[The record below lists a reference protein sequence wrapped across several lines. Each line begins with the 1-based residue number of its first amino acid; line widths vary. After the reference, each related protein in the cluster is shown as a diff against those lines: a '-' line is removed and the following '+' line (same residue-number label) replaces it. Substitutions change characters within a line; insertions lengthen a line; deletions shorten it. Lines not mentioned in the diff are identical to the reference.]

1 MWRNYSPKVQPPA
14 RPAFQG
20 GLSIGRWIDTDGDG
34 RYDTLEIETR
44 GFKGPHVYGDSGI
57 PLHRD
62 NQLRAISRY
71 WPDHRFRWR

>member
-20 GLSIGRWIDTDGDG
+20 GLSIGRWIDTD
-34 RYDTLEIETR
+34 YTLEIETR
-44 GFKGPHVYGDSGI
+44 GFKGPRVYDDSGI

-62 NQLRAISRY
+62 NQLRAKSRY
-71 WPDHRFRWR
+71 WPDHRFPWK